1 MTIAMEQLP
10 LEQFFGAGDLEDAF
24 LAPPF
29 GTSITCKI
37 LRNVVEAR
45 AARPVALFDHQ
56 PIRPFLLT
64 IHFVGLAHSIARQ
77 GAAA

>member
-1 MTIAMEQLP
+1 MEQLP
-10 LEQFFGAGDLEDAF
+10 FEQFCGAGNLENAF

-29 GTSITCKI
+29 GASVTGKI
-37 LRNVVEAR
+37 LRDVFEAR